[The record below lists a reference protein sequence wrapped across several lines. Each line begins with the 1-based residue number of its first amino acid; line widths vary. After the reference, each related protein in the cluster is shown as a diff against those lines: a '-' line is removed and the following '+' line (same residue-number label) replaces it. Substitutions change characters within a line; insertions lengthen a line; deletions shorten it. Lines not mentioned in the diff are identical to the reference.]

1 MPSSIVHR
9 YIGLDTLNK
18 LDKKPYEII
27 NKRVN
32 NYILYCQCTDVL
44 YFYRIIGF
52 GGKRIQNL
60 GHQFHWHSVFKS
72 FNYLLDLNK
81 ENKDPELF
89 TFIAGFITHYKADS
103 TMHPFINYQAQDDD
117 KIKMYD
123 KHFMIETYLDNYY
136 LQKRENVD
144 YRKYKMYKLIFHHTK
159 EQVII
164 DSVEGLYKNVFN
176 AEGVG
181 KCYYKGVSSMKR
193 VFKYIRYDP
202 WKIKK
207 QLLKL
212 IDLNHFHVRRTRYLS
227 YNFPLDNNDK
237 ILNLS
242 HREWHNNRDAS
253 IKSSKSFDD
262 LWEDVV
268 NMSYPIINEL
278 YKYVFENKK
287 VNLRK
292 LIGNI
297 SLSSGLP
304 LDD

>member
-9 YIGLDTLNK
+9 YIGLDILDK
-18 LDKKPYEII
+18 LDKKPKDII
-27 NKRVN
+27 NNHLN

-44 YFYRIIGF
+44 YFYHIMGF

-60 GHQFHWHSVFKS
+60 GHQFHWGNVFNS
-72 FNYLLDLNK
+72 FNYLINLNK

-89 TFIAGFITHYKADS
+89 TFIAGFLTHYKADS
-103 TMHPFINYQAQDDD
+103 TMHPFINFQAQDDD

-123 KHFMIETYLDNYY
+123 KHFIVETYLDNYY

-144 YRKYKMYKLIFHHTK
+144 YRKYKMYKLVFNYTK
-159 EQVII
+159 EDIII
-164 DSVEGLYKNVFN
+164 DAVEGLYKNVFN

-212 IDLNHFHVRRTRYLS
+212 VDLNPFHVRRTRYLS
-227 YNFPLDNNDK
+227 YNFPLDNNDT

-242 HREWHNNRDAS
+242 HKEWHNNRDAS
-253 IKSSKSFDD
+253 IKSNKSFDD
-262 LWEDVV
+262 LWKDVV
-268 NMSYPIINEL
+268 NNSIPIINEV
-278 YKYVFENKK
+278 YKYVFEDKK
-287 VNLRK
+287 VDLYK

-304 LDD
+304 LD

>member
-1 MPSSIVHR
+1 MPSSFVHR
-9 YIGLDTLNK
+9 YIGLDILDK
-18 LDKKPYEII
+18 LDKKPKDII
-27 NKRVN
+27 NNHLN

-44 YFYRIIGF
+44 YFYHIMGF

-60 GHQFHWHSVFKS
+60 GHQFHWGNVFNS
-72 FNYLLDLNK
+72 FNYLINLNK

-89 TFIAGFITHYKADS
+89 TFIAGFLTHYKADS
-103 TMHPFINYQAQDDD
+103 TMHPFINFQAQDDD

-123 KHFMIETYLDNYY
+123 KHFIVETYLDNYY
-136 LQKRENVD
+136 LQKREKVD
-144 YRKYKMYKLIFHHTK
+144 YRKYKMYKLVFNYTK
-159 EQVII
+159 EDIII
-164 DSVEGLYKNVFN
+164 DAVEGLYKNVFN

-212 IDLNHFHVRRTRYLS
+212 VDLNPFHVRRTRYLS
-227 YNFPLDNNDK
+227 YNFPLDNNDT

-242 HREWHNNRDAS
+242 HKEWHNNRDAS
-253 IKSSKSFDD
+253 IKSNKSFDD
-262 LWEDVV
+262 LWKDVV
-268 NMSYPIINEL
+268 NNSIPIINEV
-278 YKYVFENKK
+278 YKYVFEDKK
-287 VNLRK
+287 VDLYK

-304 LDD
+304 LD

>member
-9 YIGLDTLNK
+9 YIGLDILDK
-18 LDKKPYEII
+18 LDKKPKDII
-27 NKRVN
+27 NNHLN

-44 YFYRIIGF
+44 YFYHIMGF

-60 GHQFHWHSVFKS
+60 GHQFHWGNVFNS
-72 FNYLLDLNK
+72 FNYLINLNK

-89 TFIAGFITHYKADS
+89 TFIAGFLTHYKADS
-103 TMHPFINYQAQDDD
+103 TMHPFINFQAQDDD

-123 KHFMIETYLDNYY
+123 KHFIVETYLDNYY
-136 LQKRENVD
+136 LQKREKVD
-144 YRKYKMYKLIFHHTK
+144 YRKYKMYKLVFNYTK
-159 EQVII
+159 EDIII
-164 DSVEGLYKNVFN
+164 DAVEGLYKNVFN

-212 IDLNHFHVRRTRYLS
+212 VDLNPFHVRRTRYLS
-227 YNFPLDNNDK
+227 YNFPLDNNDT

-242 HREWHNNRDAS
+242 HKEWHNNRDAS
-253 IKSSKSFDD
+253 IKSNKSFDD
-262 LWEDVV
+262 LWKDVV
-268 NMSYPIINEL
+268 NNSIPIINEV
-278 YKYVFENKK
+278 YKYVFEDKK
-287 VNLRK
+287 VDLYK

-304 LDD
+304 LD

>member
-1 MPSSIVHR
+1 MPSSVVHR

-18 LDKKPYEII
+18 LDKKPYELI
-27 NKRVN
+27 NSRLG
-32 NYILYCQCTDVL
+32 NYVLYCQCTDVL

-52 GGKRIQNL
+52 GGARIQNL

-72 FNYLLDLNK
+72 FDYLLKLNK

-103 TMHPFINYQAQDDD
+103 IMHPFINYRAQNDD

-123 KHFMIETYLDNYY
+123 NHFMIETYLDNYY

-144 YRKYKMYKLIFHHTK
+144 YRKYRIYKLIFNYTK
-159 EQVII
+159 EDII
-164 DSVEGLYKNVFN
+164 KEAVEGLYKNVFN

-193 VFKYIRYDP
+193 VFKYIRLDRF
-202 WKIKK
+202 KIKK

-212 IDLNHFHVRRTRYLS
+212 IDLNKFHVRRTRYLS
-227 YNFPLDNNDK
+227 YNFPLDNNDY

-253 IKSSKSFDD
+253 LKSSKSFDD

-268 NMSYPIINEL
+268 NSSYPIINEL
-278 YKYVFENKK
+278 YKYVFEDKK
-287 VNLRK
+287 VDLRK
-292 LIGNI
+292 LIGNV

>member
-9 YIGLDTLNK
+9 YIGLDILNK
-18 LDKKPYEII
+18 LDRNPKSII
-27 NKRVN
+27 KDHLN

-60 GHQFHWHSVFKS
+60 GHQFHWGNVFNS
-72 FNYLLDLNK
+72 FNYLVNLNK

-103 TMHPFINYQAQDDD
+103 TMHPFINFQAQDDD

-123 KHFMIETYLDNYY
+123 KHFIIETYLDNYY
-136 LQKRENVD
+136 LQKREKVD
-144 YRKYKMYKLIFHHTK
+144 YRKYKMYKLVFNYTK

-164 DSVEGLYKNVFN
+164 DAVEGLYKNVFN

-207 QLLKL
+207 QLLKFV
-212 IDLNHFHVRRTRYLS
+212 DLNPFHVRRTRYLS
-227 YNFPLDNNDK
+227 YNFPLDNNDT

-242 HREWHNNRDAS
+242 HKEWHNNRDAS
-253 IKSSKSFDD
+253 IKSNKSFDD
-262 LWEDVV
+262 LWKDVV
-268 NMSYPIINEL
+268 NNSIPIINEV
-278 YKYVFENKK
+278 YKYIFEDKD
-287 VNLRK
+287 VDLYK

-304 LDD
+304 LD

>member
-18 LDKKPYEII
+18 LDKKPYDLI
-27 NKRVN
+27 NSRLG

-44 YFYRIIGF
+44 YFYHIMGF

-72 FNYLLDLNK
+72 FDYLLKLNK

-103 TMHPFINYQAQDDD
+103 ICHPYINYLSMDDN

-123 KHFMIETYLDNYY
+123 NHFMVETYLDNYY

-144 YRKYKMYKLIFHHTK
+144 YRKYKMYKLVFNYTK
-159 EQVII
+159 EDII
-164 DSVEGLYKNVFN
+164 KEVVEGLYKEVFK

-202 WKIKK
+202 FKIKK

-212 IDLNHFHVRRTRYLS
+212 VDLNHLNVRRTRYLS

-242 HREWHNNRDAS
+242 HNEWYNNRDQS
-253 IKSSKSFDD
+253 IRSSKSFDD
-262 LWEDVV
+262 LWGDVV
-268 NMSYPIINEL
+268 NASYPIINEL
-278 YKYVFENKK
+278 YKYIYENKK
-287 VNLRK
+287 VDLRK
-292 LIGNI
+292 LIGNV

>member
-18 LDKKPYEII
+18 LDKKPYDII
-27 NKRVN
+27 NNRLG

-52 GGKRIQNL
+52 GGARIQNL

-72 FNYLLDLNK
+72 FNYLIELNK
-81 ENKDPELF
+81 KNKDPELF
-89 TFIAGFITHYKADS
+89 TLIAGFITHYKADS
-103 TMHPFINYQAQDDD
+103 TCHPFINYQAQDDD

-123 KHFMIETYLDNYY
+123 KHFMVETYLDNYY
-136 LQKRENVD
+136 LQKREKVD
-144 YRKYKMYKLIFHHTK
+144 YRKYPMYKLVFNYTK
-159 EQVII
+159 EDII
-164 DSVEGLYKNVFN
+164 KEAIEGLYKEVFN

-181 KCYYKGVSSMKR
+181 NCYYKGVKTMRR
-193 VFKYIRYDP
+193 VFKYIRLDRL
-202 WKIKK
+202 KIKK

-212 IDLNHFHVRRTRYLS
+212 IDINHFHVRRTRYLS
-227 YNFPLDNNDK
+227 YNFPLDKNDE

-242 HREWHNNRDAS
+242 HKEWHNNRDSS
-253 IKSSKSFDD
+253 IKSNKSFDE

-268 NMSYPIINEL
+268 NKSAPIINEV
-278 YKYVFENKK
+278 YKYIFEDKK
-287 VNLRK
+287 VDLYK
-292 LIGNI
+292 LIGNV

>member
-18 LDKKPYEII
+18 LDKKPYELI
-27 NKRVN
+27 NNHLN

-44 YFYRIIGF
+44 YFYKIIGF
-52 GGKRIQNL
+52 NGKRIQNL

-144 YRKYKMYKLIFHHTK
+144 YRKYKMYKLIFNHTK

-164 DSVEGLYKNVFN
+164 DAVEGLYKNIFN

-193 VFKYIRYDP
+193 VFRFIRYDP
-202 WKIKK
+202 LKIKK

-242 HREWHNNRDAS
+242 HNEWHNNRDAS

-287 VNLRK
+287 VDLRK
-292 LIGNI
+292 LIGNV

>member
-72 FNYLLDLNK
+72 FDYLLKLNK
-81 ENKDPELF
+81 KNKDPELF

-103 TMHPFINYQAQDDD
+103 ICHPFINFQAEDKD

-123 KHFMIETYLDNYY
+123 KHFMIETYLDSYY
-136 LQKRENVD
+136 LHKRENVD
-144 YRKYKMYKLIFHHTK
+144 HRKYRIYKLVFNYTK
-159 EQVII
+159 EKVIE
-164 DSVEGLYKNVFN
+164 DAVEGLYKNIFN

-193 VFKYIRYDP
+193 VFKYIRLDRF
-202 WKIKK
+202 KIKK
-207 QLLKL
+207 LLLKL

-242 HREWHNNRDAS
+242 HKEWHNNRDAS
-253 IKSSKSFDD
+253 IKSNKSFDD

-268 NMSYPIINEL
+268 NASYPIINEL
-278 YKYVFENKK
+278 YKYVFEDKK
-287 VNLRK
+287 VDLYK
-292 LIGNI
+292 LIGNV